1 MASKSNFSVAID
13 IGTSKLCA
21 IAGHN
26 NENGKIEVLGS
37 ASVPAQGIKRGIV
50 INIDEATE
58 AVERLLHEIGQQVGG
73 KIKTVDIAFA
83 GQQVKITEY
92 KGYRYISGEGV
103 VIRSDLDAL
112 YEEVKNLQTDKEFT
126 TIHIIPQTFVVDGEP
141 ADLNPVGMTGQKMEA
156 TFKLISVPETHIANF
171 RKVLAMSG
179 AELGEVVLSPLAA
192 AEAALTGDEKEMGAI
207 LLDIGAGTTKLAVYN
222 QGIMTHAAVIPFAG
236 NVVTHDI
243 REGCSILPKWA
254 EQLKIQYGQALGDFA
269 DGSKV
274 VTIPGHSGWEPKEI
288 SFKSLAFIIQA
299 RIEEIIDSVYYQI
312 EKSGVVN
319 QLGSGIVISGGTAGL
334 QNLISLIKYRTGMD
348 ARLGYPVLRTEDG
361 LPKNTR
367 SEYITALGLLKLALD
382 KTKPVTKKRV
392 KQKRENKF
400 SPWLKE
406 IVQGVINYIDDDDD
420 VALK

>member
-58 AVERLLHEIGQQVGG
+58 AVERLLHEIGQQVDG

-382 KTKPVTKKRV
+382 KTKPVPKKRV

>member
-21 IAGHN
+21 IAGRN

-171 RKVLAMSG
+171 RKVLAMAG
-179 AELGEVVLSPLAA
+179 AELGEVVLSPIAA

>member
-1 MASKSNFSVAID
+1 
-13 IGTSKLCA
+13 
-21 IAGHN
+21 
-26 NENGKIEVLGS
+26 
-37 ASVPAQGIKRGIV
+37 
-50 INIDEATE
+50 
-58 AVERLLHEIGQQVGG
+58 
-73 KIKTVDIAFA
+73 
-83 GQQVKITEY
+83 
-92 KGYRYISGEGV
+92 
-103 VIRSDLDAL
+103 
-112 YEEVKNLQTDKEFT
+112 
-126 TIHIIPQTFVVDGEP
+126 
-141 ADLNPVGMTGQKMEA
+141 
-156 TFKLISVPETHIANF
+156 
-171 RKVLAMSG
+171 
-179 AELGEVVLSPLAA
+179 
-192 AEAALTGDEKEMGAI
+192 
-207 LLDIGAGTTKLAVYN
+207 
-222 QGIMTHAAVIPFAG
+222 
-236 NVVTHDI
+236 
-243 REGCSILPKWA
+243 
-254 EQLKIQYGQALGDFA
+254 
-269 DGSKV
+269 
-274 VTIPGHSGWEPKEI
+274 PGHSGWEPKEI

>member
-58 AVERLLHEIGQQVGG
+58 AVERLLHEIGQQVDG

>member
-171 RKVLAMSG
+171 RTVLAMAG
-179 AELGEVVLSPLAA
+179 AELGEVVLSPIAA

-382 KTKPVTKKRV
+382 KTKPVPKKRV

>member
-1 MASKSNFSVAID
+1 
-13 IGTSKLCA
+13 
-21 IAGHN
+21 
-26 NENGKIEVLGS
+26 
-37 ASVPAQGIKRGIV
+37 
-50 INIDEATE
+50 
-58 AVERLLHEIGQQVGG
+58 
-73 KIKTVDIAFA
+73 
-83 GQQVKITEY
+83 
-92 KGYRYISGEGV
+92 
-103 VIRSDLDAL
+103 
-112 YEEVKNLQTDKEFT
+112 
-126 TIHIIPQTFVVDGEP
+126 
-141 ADLNPVGMTGQKMEA
+141 
-156 TFKLISVPETHIANF
+156 
-171 RKVLAMSG
+171 
-179 AELGEVVLSPLAA
+179 
-192 AEAALTGDEKEMGAI
+192 MGAI

-222 QGIMTHAAVIPFAG
+222 QGIMIHAAVIPFAG